1 MSFISFVW
9 LIMCADIKIM
19 KPREDVCATCSNFQS
34 KISRALTEDDRIS
47 TTDALRSHVNKAIDA
62 RDYYRSCIS
71 KSKIAHSEEEADI
84 RFVLSAIRKARIS
97 RVQLQQASVIQSLN
111 TTQKR
116 NSVPP
121 VHVKTY
127 ILYITYTPNTGQ

>member
-1 MSFISFVW
+1 MASSSEARAARRARRLFCSARVW
-9 LIMCADIKIM
+9 SG
-19 KPREDVCATCSNFQS
+19 V
-34 KISRALTEDDRIS
+34 S